1 MKAAFLGLSLM
12 LIASG
17 VRGGDSQGP
26 VTEPKVDVLSGTWEP
41 DQTALERL
49 QGKAGTPRMR
59 ELVLRRNG
67 TFLLQGIPVE
77 WIATLPGKMPT
88 GRYEGAGKWRWIRN
102 GEKWEILL
110 QLANASLVLKLRG
123 EPSASDIV
131 IPSVDAKGSFET
143 VVHRT
148 SLHE

>member
-67 TFLLQGIPVE
+67 TFLLQGIP
-77 WIATLPGKMPT
+77 K
-88 GRYEGAGKWRWIRN
+88 
-102 GEKWEILL
+102 
-110 QLANASLVLKLRG
+110 
-123 EPSASDIV
+123 
-131 IPSVDAKGSFET
+131 IPFPLSNS
-143 VVHRT
+143 
-148 SLHE
+148 